1 MVRRKVSMFRIGQ
14 TVVHPEYGAGRIQ
27 EIRTLSSLGHSER
40 EYYAIRLIGDPDTVV
55 MVPLEREQEVG
66 LRMPIAEEEL
76 QSVWR
81 VLRADPKELPS
92 NYKRR
97 CSILQEKL
105 SEGGLEAMAEVVR
118 DLAARRE
125 AEQRLTVRGK
135 RLYEEAMQRLVSEVA
150 GAEGSDFRTAE
161 SEIADALHANGTPVA
176 A

>member
-1 MVRRKVSMFRIGQ
+1 MFRIGQ

-27 EIRTLSSLGHSER
+27 EIRTLSSLGDRER

-55 MVPLEREQEVG
+55 MVSLEREEEVG
-66 LRMPIAEEEL
+66 LRMPIPQEEL
-76 QSVWR
+76 ESVWR
-81 VLRADPKELPS
+81 VLRADARELPS

-97 CSILQEKL
+97 CSLLEEKL
-105 SEGGLEAMAEVVR
+105 SEGGLEGMAEIVR

-125 AEQRLTVRGK
+125 SEQRLTVRGK
-135 RLYEEAMQRLVSEVA
+135 RFFEEAMQRLVSEVA

-161 SEIADALHANGTPVA
+161 SEIADALRANGAPVA

>member
-1 MVRRKVSMFRIGQ
+1 MFRVGQ
-14 TVVHPEYGAGRIQ
+14 TIVHPEYGAGRIQ
-27 EIRTLSSLGHSER
+27 EIRTLSSLGDSER

-55 MVPLEREQEVG
+55 MVPLEREKEVG
-66 LRMPIAEEEL
+66 LRVPIAEEEL

-81 VLRADPKELPS
+81 VLRADPTELPS

-97 CSILQEKL
+97 CSLLEQKL

-118 DLAARRE
+118 DLAARRHS
-125 AEQRLTVRGK
+125 EQRLTVRGK
-135 RLYEEAMQRLVSEVA
+135 RLFEEAMQRLVSEVA

-161 SEIADALHANGTPVA
+161 SEIADALQTSSAPVA

>member
-1 MVRRKVSMFRIGQ
+1 MFRIGQ

-27 EIRTLSSLGHSER
+27 EIRTLSSLGDSER

-55 MVPLEREQEVG
+55 MVPLEREEEVG
-66 LRMPIAEEEL
+66 LRTPIPEEEL
-76 QSVWR
+76 SSVWR
-81 VLRADPKELPS
+81 VLRARPSELPS

-97 CSILQEKL
+97 CSMLEEKL
-105 SEGGLEAMAEVVR
+105 DEGGLEAMAEVVR

-125 AEQRLTVRGK
+125 AERRLTVRGK
-135 RLYEEAMQRLVSEVA
+135 RLFEEAMRRLVSEVA

-161 SEIADALHANGTPVA
+161 SEIAEALHESGAPIA